1 MSDTTCQ
8 HNSYWK
14 TTFGNCMACRAE
26 KAERELAA
34 EREAREKAEHAIAEA
49 NASVV
54 TKENNLGLAQMRA
67 DKAEAKLN
75 IAREALEDV
84 AMHRSEDR
92 DGNYV
97 CWLGETSFLLVQKAL
112 DKIK

>member
-14 TTFGNCMACRAE
+14 TNFGNCMACRAE
-26 KAERELAA
+26 
-34 EREAREKAEHAIAEA
+34 
-49 NASVV
+49 
-54 TKENNLGLAQMRA
+54 
-67 DKAEAKLN
+67 KAEAKLN

>member
-26 KAERELAA
+26 KAE
-34 EREAREKAEHAIAEA
+34 
-49 NASVV
+49 
-54 TKENNLGLAQMRA
+54 
-67 DKAEAKLN
+67 AKLN
-75 IAREALEDV
+75 IAREYLSKI
-84 AMHRSEDR
+84 RF
-92 DGNYV
+92 GPV
-97 CWLGETSFLLVQKAL
+97 CDEPYGTVLSLQEIAQEAL